1 MVGCL
6 AGEKPQMISAAVKGV
21 ARLTYEFSDL
31 IASAY
36 NLLPS
41 TFLLL
46 QRRNKEITK
55 VSFLSS
61 LSNGH
66 NFMLLRVIHLSHLV
80 INETAMCFPF
90 SEVYIQFILE
100 NRQI

>member
-55 VSFLSS
+55 VSSLSS
-61 LSNGH
+61 L
-66 NFMLLRVIHLSHLV
+66 
-80 INETAMCFPF
+80 
-90 SEVYIQFILE
+90 Y
-100 NRQI
+100 NRPQLYVTVSCIF